1 MKNSK
6 KIIIFFKYNYCK
18 KLFFND
24 YISNKFLYKNINEK
38 KTNKVKKV
46 KNQYNNLYMNK
57 SNLIINK

>member
-24 YISNKFLYKNINEK
+24 YNSNKFLYKNIYEK
-38 KTNKVKKV
+38 KTTKVKRV
-46 KNQYNNLYMNK
+46 KTN
-57 SNLIINK
+57 IIIYI